1 MRGSPTRSV
10 HFAHG
15 QLRYIQFWVRGPL
28 ALKLLLLVG
37 LASQIFARPAF
48 ASEPA
53 TTKNVLLLYSFS
65 DRSVTGYGDVL
76 KSQIRSHTPS
86 PVNFYVE
93 YLESRR
99 FDDQNYE
106 RGLVETLRDTYGA
119 MKLDLIIVDAYPALQ
134 FALRHRSDLF
144 PNQPVV
150 FFDVDGGRIAEQK
163 WPGVTGVTET
173 IDVRRTIDLALHLHP
188 DTNAVAVITN
198 KSEFE
203 RYWLGVVHGEL
214 LRHQDKVMEIDLV
227 GFPPSQLLEKVA
239 ALPPHTVVLFQ
250 EYALDSSQPVIGA
263 YDVLAMVG
271 QRLPT
276 YCIFPVLCLN
286 RGGIGGADIDITEQ
300 VSLTTAVVGRVLAG
314 EPPDSIP
321 IMHGTSDLI
330 KVDWRQLRRWN
341 IPESALPP
349 GTIVLYREP
358 TAWEKYEKYIV
369 AAFLLIIVQAGL
381 IIGLLW
387 QRARKK
393 SATEALR
400 ELGGHLIHAHE
411 EERARIARELHDD
424 FSQRLAVQSI
434 ELTQLGKH
442 LPESEVEERAR
453 ALKMLK
459 ATKEMSADMRSLSHQ
474 LHSSR
479 LELVGLV
486 PALSGLCEEITKKY
500 KIDVRFTE
508 HEYRSNISK
517 DGELC
522 LFRVAQAAL
531 ANVVKHSQ
539 ATSAHVE
546 LDGKRN
552 SVSLRISDAGN
563 GFDPDRKRAGEGIG
577 LIGMRE
583 RLRLVGGSLSIRSG
597 DMRGTEVLASI
608 PLPTPAKEDQ
618 AATLAEG
625 RMES

>member
-1 MRGSPTRSV
+1 VRGSPKRSV

-300 VSLTTAVVGRVLAG
+300 VSLTADVVRRVLAG
-314 EPPDSIP
+314 ELPDSIP

-387 QRARKK
+387 QRARKR
-393 SATEALR
+393 SATEDLR
-400 ELGGHLIHAHE
+400 RLGGRLVHAHE

-453 ALKMLK
+453 ALRMLK
-459 ATKEMSADMRSLSHQ
+459 ETKEMSADMRSLSHQ

-486 PALSGLCEEITKKY
+486 PAISGLCEEITKKY
-500 KIDVRFTE
+500 KVDVRFTE
-508 HEYRSNISK
+508 HEYRFNISK

-531 ANVVKHSQ
+531 ANVVKHSG
-539 ATSAHVE
+539 ANSAHVE
-546 LDGKRN
+546 LGAKRDR
-552 SVSLRISDAGN
+552 VSLRISDAGK
-563 GFDPDRKRAGEGIG
+563 GFDPDLKSPGAGIG

-597 DMRGTEVLASI
+597 KMRGTEILASI
-608 PLPTPAKEDQ
+608 PLSTSTKEDQ